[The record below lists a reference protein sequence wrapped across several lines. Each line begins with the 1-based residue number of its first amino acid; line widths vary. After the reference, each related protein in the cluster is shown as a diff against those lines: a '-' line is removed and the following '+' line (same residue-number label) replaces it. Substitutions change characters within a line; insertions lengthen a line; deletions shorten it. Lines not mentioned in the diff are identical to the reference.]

1 MNQACLKQGKL
12 PLKAQSGARIM
23 RLENGEDEAVGRLAC
38 DKVLSSFPMFSDMS
52 IDHATVRRIAR
63 LARLAVD
70 DAHVDAVA
78 AELDGV
84 LRTADAL
91 QKADLD
97 GVEPLA
103 HPHEQALA
111 LREDTVTEPDRADA
125 FLALAPES
133 RGGLFLVPKVI
144 E

>member
-1 MNQACLKQGKL
+1 
-12 PLKAQSGARIM
+12 
-23 RLENGEDEAVGRLAC
+23 
-38 DKVLSSFPMFSDMS
+38 MS
-52 IDHATVRRIAR
+52 IDAATVHRIAH
-63 LARLAVD
+63 LARLSVD
-70 DAHVDAVA
+70 DAQAASVA

-84 LRTADAL
+84 LHMVGAL

-111 LREDTVTEPDRADA
+111 LRDDVVTESDRADA

-133 RGGLFLVPKVI
+133 RGGLYLVPKVI

>member
-1 MNQACLKQGKL
+1 
-12 PLKAQSGARIM
+12 M
-23 RLENGEDEAVGRLAC
+23 RGENGEDEAVERPWC
-38 DKVLSSFPMFSDMS
+38 DKVPSSFPTLSDMP

-78 AELDGV
+78 AELAGV
-84 LRTADAL
+84 LHMADAL
-91 QKADLD
+91 RQANLD

-111 LREDTVTEPDRADA
+111 LREDTVTEPDRADE

-133 RGGLFLVPKVI
+133 RGGLYLVPKVI

>member
-1 MNQACLKQGKL
+1 MLAK
-12 PLKAQSGARIM
+12 S
-23 RLENGEDEAVGRLAC
+23 GEDEAVARLSC
-38 DKVLSSFPMFSDMS
+38 DKVPGSKTTLSDMP

-78 AELDGV
+78 GELDGV
-84 LRTADAL
+84 LSMADAL
-91 QKADLD
+91 RQADLD

-111 LREDTVTEPDRADA
+111 LREDTVTEPDRADE

-133 RGGLFLVPKVI
+133 RGGLYLVPKVI

>member
-1 MNQACLKQGKL
+1 MHGK
-12 PLKAQSGARIM
+12 
-23 RLENGEDEAVGRLAC
+23 NGEDEAVERPRC
-38 DKVLSSFPMFSDMS
+38 DKVLSSFPILSDMP

-78 AELDGV
+78 GELDGV
-84 LRTADAL
+84 LRMADAL

-111 LREDTVTEPDRADA
+111 LREDAVTEPDRADE

-133 RGGLFLVPKVI
+133 RGGLYLVPKVI

>member
-1 MNQACLKQGKL
+1 
-12 PLKAQSGARIM
+12 
-23 RLENGEDEAVGRLAC
+23 
-38 DKVLSSFPMFSDMS
+38 MS

-78 AELDGV
+78 GELDGV
-84 LRTADAL
+84 LNMADAL

-111 LREDTVTEPDRADA
+111 LRDDTVTEPDRADE

-133 RGGLFLVPKVI
+133 RGGLYLVPKVI